1 MKIRFNRLSL
11 QEALG
16 FVASIVPTKS
26 PKPILHCVKIAAD
39 QDGVRLS
46 STDLEI
52 GINFKVLQAEVDSP
66 GAIVVPAAKVN
77 SIVRES
83 IDDVLEFDSDESEVH
98 IRGND
103 SHFSI
108 YSHLPEQYPEV
119 KSEEIEP
126 DLALPLALMQ
136 EAVEQTIFSA
146 AKESSKYAFNGVL
159 LEIDETILNVV
170 ATDGRRLVRKTVAL
184 DEPMPENL
192 IGKRVIVPTKTMT
205 LLDKIG
211 GDSKA
216 KVGFRFYD
224 NYIAIICGDILIRSN
239 LIEGNFPR
247 YQDILPENNEHK
259 MILNTDAALSAVRRA
274 ALLVSDDSKSIKV
287 AIGEG
292 VMVFSGRAPET
303 GDAQVDMA
311 IDYHGDPIDIGFDA
325 TYLIDGLK
333 VIQEDQFSLEIADS
347 ERPVLIR
354 AGDSFMYLVMPIEY

>member
-16 FVASIVPTKS
+16 FVASIVPAKS
-26 PKPILHCVKIAAD
+26 PKPILQCVKITAD
-39 QDGVRLS
+39 EEGVRLS
-46 STDLEI
+46 STDLEV
-52 GINFKVLQAEVDSP
+52 GINFRVMQAEVDTP
-66 GAIVVPAAKVN
+66 GSIVVPAAKVN

-83 IDDVLEFDSDESEVH
+83 IDDVLEFDSTESEVH

-108 YSHLPEQYPEV
+108 YSHIPEQYPEV
-119 KSEEIEP
+119 KCEDVEP
-126 DLALPLALMQ
+126 DLAIELELMQ
-136 EAVEQTIFSA
+136 EAVEQTLFAA

-159 LEIDETILNVV
+159 LEVDPSHLNVV
-170 ATDGRRLVRKTVAL
+170 ATDGRRLVRRMVEL

-205 LLDKIG
+205 LIDRIG
-211 GDSKA
+211 GNPKTRL
-216 KVGFRFYD
+216 GFRFFD
-224 NYIAIICGDILIRSN
+224 NYIIIACDQILIRSN

-259 MILNTDAALSAVRRA
+259 ITLNTDATLSAVRRA

-287 AIGEG
+287 TIGEG

-303 GDAQVDMA
+303 GDSQVDMA
-311 IDYHGDPIDIGFDA
+311 INYDGPSIDIGFDA
-325 TYLIDGLK
+325 GYLIDGLR
-333 VIQEDQFSLEIADS
+333 VIKEDELTLEIADA

-354 AGDSFMYLVMPIEY
+354 AGESFMYLVMPIEY